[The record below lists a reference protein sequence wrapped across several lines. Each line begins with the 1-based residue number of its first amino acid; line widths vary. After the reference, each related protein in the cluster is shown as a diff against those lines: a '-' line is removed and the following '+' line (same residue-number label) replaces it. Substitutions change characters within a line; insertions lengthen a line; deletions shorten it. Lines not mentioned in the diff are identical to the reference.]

1 MLAYTIRR
9 SLQSIPLLFIISII
23 TFMLMTLAPGDPT
36 AMFENPEASSRGA
49 QDFSVIREKL
59 GLDQP
64 IYIQYAK
71 WLKLVV
77 LEGNMGYS
85 FEDSRPVLEKI
96 IERIPATFVLM
107 GTATILSFIIA
118 MFIGILSAIKK
129 YSVTDSI
136 FTFSSFFGISVPT
149 FYLALI
155 GILFLSSKLGWFP
168 VSDMRS
174 NFDTF
179 DLKDRLYHLILPSFV
194 ISFGLVAQFSRY
206 MRSSMLEV
214 IKQDYIRTARA
225 KGLPNWKVI
234 LKHALRNAMLPMI
247 TLIGLELPS
256 LFAGAF
262 ITENIFAWPG
272 MGRLSINAIFIRD
285 YQIIMGVTM
294 VTAALVVL
302 GNLIADILYAVVDPR
317 IQYGKN

>member
-285 YQIIMGVTM
+285 YQVIMGVTM

>member
-155 GILFLSSKLGWFP
+155 GILFLSSILGWFP

-234 LKHALRNAMLPMI
+234 LKHAIRNAMLPMI

-285 YQIIMGVTM
+285 YQVIMGVTM

>member
-1 MLAYTIRR
+1 
-9 SLQSIPLLFIISII
+9 
-23 TFMLMTLAPGDPT
+23 MTLAPGDPT
-36 AMFENPEASSRGA
+36 AMFENPEANKNGA
-49 QDFSVIREKL
+49 QDFTVIREKL

-64 IYIQYAK
+64 IYIQYVK

-85 FEDSRPVLEKI
+85 FEDGRPVLAKI

-129 YSVTDSI
+129 YSITDSI
-136 FTFSSFFGISVPT
+136 FTFSSFLGISVPT
-149 FYLALI
+149 FFLALI

-168 VSDMRS
+168 VSEMRS
-174 NFDTF
+174 NFDAF
-179 DLKDRLYHLILPSFV
+179 DFKDRLYHLILPASV
-194 ISFGLVAQFSRY
+194 ISFGLVAQFSRF

-214 IKQDYIRTARA
+214 VKQDYIRTARA

-247 TLIGLELPS
+247 TLIGLELPN

-285 YQIIMGVTM
+285 YQVIMGVTI

>member
-1 MLAYTIRR
+1 
-9 SLQSIPLLFIISII
+9 
-23 TFMLMTLAPGDPT
+23 MTLAPGDPT
-36 AMFENPEASSRGA
+36 AMFENPEANKTGT
-49 QDFSVIREKL
+49 QDFTVIREKL

-64 IYIQYAK
+64 IYIQYVK

-85 FEDSRPVLEKI
+85 FEDGRPVLAKI

-107 GTATILSFIIA
+107 GTATILSFILA

-129 YSVTDSI
+129 YSITDSI

-174 NFDTF
+174 NFDAF
-179 DLKDRLYHLILPSFV
+179 DLKDRLYHLILPSVV

-214 IKQDYIRTARA
+214 VKQDYIRTARA

-272 MGRLSINAIFIRD
+272 IGRLSINAIFIRD
-285 YQIIMGVTM
+285 YQVIMGVTI

>member
-1 MLAYTIRR
+1 
-9 SLQSIPLLFIISII
+9 
-23 TFMLMTLAPGDPT
+23 
-36 AMFENPEASSRGA
+36 
-49 QDFSVIREKL
+49 
-59 GLDQP
+59 
-64 IYIQYAK
+64 
-71 WLKLVV
+71 
-77 LEGNMGYS
+77 
-85 FEDSRPVLEKI
+85 
-96 IERIPATFVLM
+96 
-107 GTATILSFIIA
+107 

-129 YSVTDSI
+129 YSITDNI
-136 FTFSSFFGISVPT
+136 FTFSSFLGISVPT
-149 FYLALI
+149 FYLSLI
-155 GILFLSSKLGWFP
+155 GILFLSSQLGWFP

-174 NFDTF
+174 NFDSF
-179 DLKDRLYHLILPSFV
+179 DLKDRIYHLILPSVV
-194 ISFGLVAQFSRY
+194 ISFGLVAQFSRF

-214 IKQDYIRTARA
+214 VKQDYIRTAHA

-247 TLIGLELPS
+247 TLIGLELPN

-272 MGRLSINAIFIRD
+272 IGRLSISAIFIRD
-285 YQIIMGVTM
+285 YQVIMGVTM

>member
-77 LEGNMGYS
+77 LEGNMGFS
-85 FEDSRPVLEKI
+85 FEDGRPVLEKI
-96 IERIPATFVLM
+96 IERVPATFVLM

-129 YSVTDSI
+129 YSITDSI

-149 FYLALI
+149 FYLAI
-155 GILFLSSKLGWFP
+155 IVILFLSSKLGWFP

-285 YQIIMGVTM
+285 YQVIMGVTM

>member
-1 MLAYTIRR
+1 
-9 SLQSIPLLFIISII
+9 
-23 TFMLMTLAPGDPT
+23 MLMSLAPGDPT
-36 AMFENPEASSRGA
+36 AMFENPEANSTGT
-49 QDFSVIREKL
+49 QDLSVLREKL

-64 IYIQYAK
+64 IYIQYLK

-77 LEGNMGYS
+77 IDGDMGYS
-85 FEDSRPVLEKI
+85 FEDGRPVLEKI
-96 IERIPATFVLM
+96 LERMPATFALM
-107 GTATILSFIIA
+107 GTATIISFILA
-118 MFIGILSAIKK
+118 MIVGIISAIRQ
-129 YSVTDSI
+129 YSATDNAL
-136 FTFSSFFGISVPT
+136 TFASFLGISVPT

-155 GILFLSSKLGWFP
+155 GILFLSSTLNWFP
-168 VSDMRS
+168 VSGMRS
-174 NFDTF
+174 DEYFDVF
-179 DLKDRLYHLILPSFV
+179 NLKDRIHHLILPAFV
-194 ISFGLVAQFSRY
+194 ISFGLVAQFSRF

-214 IKQDYIRTARA
+214 VKQDYIRTARA
-225 KGLPNWKVI
+225 KGLPGWKVI

-285 YQIIMGVTM
+285 YQVIMGVTM
-294 VTAALVVL
+294 VTAGLVVL
-302 GNLIADILYAVVDPR
+302 GNLIADILYAAVDPR